1 MHTETLLEGRTHGDI
16 MFPLEVYMVDY
27 LAGEVIFNWHWHH
40 EVEFILM
47 EEGQAEFHI
56 GTQVRTL
63 HSGEAVFIPSGQPH
77 AAYPIKD
84 NPFRFSAIVFNM
96 NLLKSFAYDAIQ
108 TKYIDPLQDIESSSL
123 SLIPGHNESEINIL
137 KNLKTIIERHHEKKS
152 GFEMIIKGQLYMV
165 FAELISNT
173 PLKPRD
179 LKRESSDH
187 DKLTRLKLVLQ
198 YIEEHYNEKL
208 TVYDLASIIQMS
220 EGHFSRF
227 FKSFVR
233 MSPIEYINSLRVD
246 RAAKLLKETNT
257 RIIDISME
265 VGFDNSS
272 YFIKT
277 FKRLKKCTP
286 SEFRKI

>member
-1 MHTETLLEGRTHGDI
+1 MYPETLLENRSHGDI
-16 MFPLEVYMVDY
+16 MFPLDVYIVDY
-27 LAGEVIFNWHWHH
+27 LTGEVIFNWHWHH

-47 EEGQAEFHI
+47 EEGCAEFHI
-56 GTQVRTL
+56 GTQILTL
-63 HSGEAVFIPSGQPH
+63 NAGESVFIPSGQPH
-77 AAYPIKD
+77 ASYPIGD
-84 NPFRFSAIVFNM
+84 HSFRFSAVVFNM

-108 TKYIDPLQDIESSSL
+108 TKYIDPLQDLESNSL
-123 SLIPGHNESEINIL
+123 SLLLGHTESEKNIL
-137 KNLKTIIERHHEKKS
+137 NYLSTIIASFHSKKP
-152 GFEMIIKGQLYMV
+152 GFELTIKGQLYLII
-165 FAELISNT
+165 AELMSTSSLI
-173 PLKPRD
+173 PRD
-179 LKRESSDH
+179 LKRESADH

-246 RAAKLLKETNT
+246 RAAKLLKETDKK
-257 RIIDISME
+257 IIDISME
-265 VGFDNSS
+265 VGFDHSS